1 MHNKHELRP
10 EYVRKL
16 KKIMK
21 QKPISYASLAE
32 MRKAIEG
39 K

>member
-1 MHNKHELRP
+1 MAKTLHP

-21 QKPISYASLAE
+21 EKGKSYASVEE
-32 MRKAIEG
+32 MFASYK
-39 K
+39 